1 MEDIYNEELLT
12 KLEEEENRL
21 TEATLILLFLYLQ
34 STRSNLEK
42 ELRSFYQKYGKDGVV
57 TYAEARKWISDNN
70 HQRRLNWLLA
80 VISTQFNSLF
90 GSIQKDFAKLTSDII
105 SKECDFF
112 GVALDT
118 PKLNWGAD
126 NSTWLD
132 RLADDVIMWKAYVA
146 NDVKRGILSKKN
158 IDDIVEILNKRFLT
172 MENITERLAITE
184 TTAVGA
190 IARKSAFKELGIT
203 KYQYFAR
210 EDERTCEQCGSLH
223 GLIFPISAYE
233 VGVTAPCLHPMCRC
247 ITVPIKE

>member
-1 MEDIYNEELLT
+1 
-12 KLEEEENRL
+12 
-21 TEATLILLFLYLQ
+21 
-34 STRSNLEK
+34 
-42 ELRSFYQKYGKDGVV
+42 
-57 TYAEARKWISDNN
+57 
-70 HQRRLNWLLA
+70 
-80 VISTQFNSLF
+80 
-90 GSIQKDFAKLTSDII
+90 
-105 SKECDFF
+105 
-112 GVALDT
+112 
-118 PKLNWGAD
+118 
-126 NSTWLD
+126 
-132 RLADDVIMWKAYVA
+132 MWKAYVA